1 MVRLEALAPADAE
14 IIQDKTA
21 AIIMKKSGSKTLS
34 SSYVS
39 ATAE

>member
-1 MVRLEALAPADAE
+1 MVRFGGIGPANRT

-34 SSYVS
+34 SSYV
-39 ATAE
+39 